1 MDKYLDAK
9 AMLTPC
15 IAGATVTM
23 LTAGQLDG
31 SGPEFPDRVD
41 GVGGQGRT
49 PVATRGALYS
59 ELTDHFLGRQ
69 RAATAVGVTS
79 DRGLSAEVR
88 DAPYFTDWSW

>member
-41 GVGGQGRT
+41 GVGG
-49 PVATRGALYS
+49 TR
-59 ELTDHFLGRQ
+59 
-69 RAATAVGVTS
+69 
-79 DRGLSAEVR
+79 
-88 DAPYFTDWSW
+88 PYPCCNAGCFIF